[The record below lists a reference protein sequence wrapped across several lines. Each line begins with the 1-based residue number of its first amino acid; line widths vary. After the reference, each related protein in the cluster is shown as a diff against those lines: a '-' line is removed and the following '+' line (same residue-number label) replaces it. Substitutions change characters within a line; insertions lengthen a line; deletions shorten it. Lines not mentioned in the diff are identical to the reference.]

1 MDAVGVAIFVVSES
15 VFGQEEGDIMMVHR
29 CGTVV
34 ELSSVQISC
43 SVALATLVIH
53 SKFLRFLLFVE

>member
-1 MDAVGVAIFVVSES
+1 MVSES

-53 SKFLRFLLFVE
+53 RKFLRFLLFVE